1 MEKLSIE
8 VSLDNNGK
16 AWINP
21 DHIVKL
27 VQPAPY
33 IYIVHLSNGDTFSV
47 SYSDANKIK
56 EFFETRS
63 I

>member
-8 VSLDNNGK
+8 VVLENDGR

-27 VQPAPY
+27 VQPSPSV
-33 IYIVHLSNGDTFSV
+33 YIVHLSNGDTFSV

-56 EFFETRS
+56 EFFATRT

>member
-8 VSLDNNGK
+8 VSLENNAK
-16 AWINP
+16 MWVNP
-21 DHIVKL
+21 NHIVKL
-27 VQPAPY
+27 VQPSPFV
-33 IYIVHLSNGDTFSV
+33 YIVHLTNGDTFSIG
-47 SYSDANKIK
+47 YEAANKIK